1 MKIGYPCINRTLG
14 CTNRTFRL
22 ASYSAERLRCT
33 IALNLDCLRA
43 ILSFNLSHGIL
54 FFRITSDLIPFAS
67 HPVCTADWPGQFR
80 DQFSSIGRFIRDQRM
95 RVSMHPDQ
103 FVVLNTKDPGVLE
116 RSISE
121 LRYHATVLDL
131 LGLDCT
137 AKIQIH
143 LGGVYGDKEAA
154 IGRFIGVYQTLDPA
168 IRRRLVIENDDR
180 LYSARDCLE
189 VSAATGVPVLFD
201 FFHHQVNPSEGVLPD
216 LLGEI
221 TRTWLSRDGLPMADY
236 SSQAAGMRRGNHAES
251 LDVDDFLLLL
261 EQTRGHDFDL
271 MLEIKDKERSALT
284 AIRVAGPDPRLV
296 TSTD

>member
-1 MKIGYPCINRTLG
+1 MRIGYPCINRTLG

-22 ASYSAERLRCT
+22 TSYSAERLLHT
-33 IALNLDCLRA
+33 IALNLTCLES
-43 ILSFNLSHGIL
+43 ILAFNRSHGIL

-67 HPVCTADWPGQFR
+67 HPICTADWPGEFQ
-80 DQFSSIGRFIRDQRM
+80 DQFNSIGRFIRDHRM
-95 RVSMHPDQ
+95 RISMHPDQ

-116 RSISE
+116 RSIGE

-137 AKIQIH
+137 AKIQVH

-154 IGRFIGVYQTLDPA
+154 IERFVRAYQILDPT

-180 LYSARDCLE
+180 LYPVRDCLE

-201 FFHHQVNPSEGVLPD
+201 FFHHQVNPSPGALPD
-216 LLGEI
+216 LLEEI
-221 TRTWLSRDGLPMADY
+221 GRTWLLSDGLPMADY
-236 SSQAAGMRRGNHAES
+236 SSQAEGMRRGNHAET

-261 EQTRGHDFDL
+261 EETRGHDFDL
-271 MLEIKDKERSALT
+271 MLEIKDKEQSALT
-284 AIRVAGPDPRLV
+284 AIRVAGADPRLV
-296 TSTD
+296 APID